1 MMLFQAF
8 ILVVTLRFSNFVG
21 ASRTYRASFV
31 PPASPRRTSSQAPTA
46 IVASGYGLCS
56 TDTTTL
62 FAKKKVVAAAPK
74 KIQVK
79 LLKHIA
85 GTGQAGEVIMVTPA
99 FFNNKLRPTKSAE
112 IISDEQ
118 VEKER
123 AESKAR
129 QAALNA
135 AANEIVDTL
144 QDFVLSIRRKSGPD
158 GQLFGGIGPKLI
170 MEELSKQLPNALW
183 SEKSTRITKL
193 MDDEGQTLKGDIKH
207 IGTFSADVSLT
218 KEVTAHVEISIVEES

>member
-1 MMLFQAF
+1 MMLRQAF
-8 ILVVTLRFSNFVG
+8 ILFVTLRFSNIVG

-31 PPASPRRTSSQAPTA
+31 PPASPRLTSSHAPTTA
-46 IVASGYGLCS
+46 VSTGYGLCS

-62 FAKKKVVAAAPK
+62 FAKKKAVAAAPK

-85 GTGQAGEVIMVTPA
+85 GTGQAGEVILVTPA

-135 AANEIVDTL
+135 AANEIVGTPCR
-144 QDFVLSIRRKSGPD
+144 I
-158 GQLFGGIGPKLI
+158 LFCRFDEKAARTDNSSEGIGPKVV

-183 SEKSTRITKL
+183 E
-193 MDDEGQTLKGDIKH
+193 
-207 IGTFSADVSLT
+207 
-218 KEVTAHVEISIVEES
+218 